1 MLNKKQ
7 ISGKKLF
14 ATAVVLGIASYFFLK
29 GNGSE
34 SLKPENFEMS
44 EVRRG
49 TLTYEV
55 TATGTINPI
64 NTVTVGT
71 QVSGIVETVL
81 ADYNDDVKKGQVLAL
96 LDASTLKETMEKS
109 YASYELAQ
117 AKERKAKLNYDR
129 IKKLYQDKLTSSAS
143 LEDAEASANVLS
155 AKADYNI
162 AKKNFEYATIT
173 SPVSGTVISKEIE
186 QGQTVAASFETP
198 TLFEVAEDLS
208 KMQIEASVSEA
219 DIGYIKP
226 DRPVLFTVDAYPNDT
241 FAGTIRQV
249 RLSPTED
256 ENVVMYTVII
266 EIDNSSRKLLPG
278 MTASVTVKADEAKD
292 VLMISA
298 MALQYKPSAA
308 VKAAMDVKKI
318 DDIAENQDI
327 VYLFENGKIV
337 PRIVTKGLSDMTN
350 IEIKEGLKQG
360 EIAKS
365 LGLCR
370 KTVNKYLQCIKR
382 EEPQCN
388 LSPLSC

>member
-1 MLNKKQ
+1 M
-7 ISGKKLF
+7 GG
-14 ATAVVLGIASYFFLK
+14 AAYFFFK
-29 GNGSE
+29 GNGGE

-143 LEDAEASANVLS
+143 LEDAEIEYKEASANVLS

-226 DRPVLFTVDAYPNDT
+226 DMPVLFTVDAYPNDT

-360 EIAKS
+360 EKVIVEA
-365 LGLCR
+365 LFQPGR
-370 KTVNKYLQCIKR
+370 R
-382 EEPQCN
+382 
-388 LSPLSC
+388 

>member
-1 MLNKKQ
+1 MINKKLGLAA
-7 ISGKKLF
+7 IVILVSGYYMYSGTKKEILK
-14 ATAVVLGIASYFFLK
+14 ATD
-29 GNGSE
+29 
-34 SLKPENFEMS
+34 FEMS
-44 EVRRG
+44 QVKRG

-64 NTVTVGT
+64 NTVLVGT
-71 QVSGIVETVL
+71 QVSGMVETVL

-96 LDASTLKETMEKS
+96 LDSSTLKETMEKS
-109 YASYELAQ
+109 KANYELAL

-129 IKKLYQDKLTSSAS
+129 IKKLFQDKLTSSAS
-143 LEDAEASANVLS
+143 LEDAEIEYKEASANVLS

-186 QGQTVAASFETP
+186 QGQTVAASFSTP

-219 DIGYIKP
+219 DIGYIKKEMP
-226 DRPVLFTVDAYPNDT
+226 ITFTVDAYPNDT
-241 FAGTIRQV
+241 FTGKVQQV

-292 VLMISA
+292 VLTISA

-308 VKAAMDVKKI
+308 VKERIDVKKI
-318 DDIAENQDI
+318 DNIGENQDI
-327 VYLFENGKIV
+327 VFVFENGKIA
-337 PRIVTKGLSDMTN
+337 PRVVTKGLSDMTN
-350 IEIKEGLKQG
+350 IEIKDGLKEG
-360 EIAKS
+360 EQVIVEA
-365 LGLCR
+365 LFEQRR
-370 KTVNKYLQCIKR
+370 K
-382 EEPQCN
+382 
-388 LSPLSC
+388 

>member
-1 MLNKKQ
+1 MLNLKS
-7 ISGKKLF
+7 ISRKKLAAIIIVLCLAGYF
-14 ATAVVLGIASYFFLK
+14 AARGR
-29 GNGSE
+29 GNEKLS
-34 SLKPENFEMS
+34 PQNFEMS
-44 EVRRG
+44 EVKKG

-64 NTVTVGT
+64 NTITVGT

-96 LDASTLKETMEKS
+96 LDSSTLKETMEKS
-109 YASYELAQ
+109 NASYELAQ
-117 AKERKAKLNYDR
+117 AKEQKAKLNYDR

-143 LEDAEASANVLS
+143 LEDAEIEYKEASANVLS

-219 DIGYIKP
+219 DIGYIKSEM
-226 DRPVLFTVDAYPNDT
+226 PVHFTVDAYPEEIFN
-241 FAGTIRQV
+241 GTIRQV

-256 ENVVMYTVII
+256 DNVVMYTVII

-292 VLMISA
+292 VLIISA

-308 VKAAMDVKKI
+308 VKSEMDVKKI
-318 DDIAENQDI
+318 NDIAEGQDV
-327 VYLFENGKIV
+327 VYLFEKGKIV

-350 IEIKEGLKQG
+350 IEIKEGLKEG
-360 EIAKS
+360 EKVIVEA
-365 LGLCR
+365 LQEQRR
-370 KTVNKYLQCIKR
+370 K
-382 EEPQCN
+382 
-388 LSPLSC
+388 